1 MPTIRSPSKEKGYEK
16 RPIMYLC
23 NGRVLMDC
31 SRVRISGTSTRPRP
45 RFLPPLSPKQL
56 EALDIVQSLAT
67 KFAIKIRLQAG
78 DFLAFNNLGMVH
90 ARDSFVDDESSG
102 QKRHLLRI
110 IAKDETKAWTVPE
123 PLDEIRRALYAHEDK
138 DDKFDIFRNP
148 FMFSAGH

>member
-1 MPTIRSPSKEKGYEK
+1 MSTTGLAAGGE
-16 RPIMYLC
+16 
-23 NGRVLMDC
+23 DC

-67 KFAIKIRLQAG
+67 KLAIKIRLRAG

-110 IAKDETKAWTVPE
+110 VAKDGTKAWTVSE
-123 PLDEIRRALYAHEDK
+123 PLDEIRRALYAPEARDE
-138 DDKFDIFRNP
+138 KFDIFRNP

>member
-1 MPTIRSPSKEKGYEK
+1 
-16 RPIMYLC
+16 MYLC
-23 NGRVLMDC
+23 NGRVLIDC

-67 KFAIKIRLQAG
+67 KFAIKIRFQAG
-78 DFLAFNNLGMVH
+78 DLFAFNNLGMVH
-90 ARDSFVDDESSG
+90 ARDSFVDDERSG

-110 IAKDETKAWTVPE
+110 IAKDETKAWAVSE
-123 PLDEIRRALYAHEDK
+123 PLDEIMRALYAHEDK
-138 DDKFDIFRNP
+138 DEKFDIFRNP